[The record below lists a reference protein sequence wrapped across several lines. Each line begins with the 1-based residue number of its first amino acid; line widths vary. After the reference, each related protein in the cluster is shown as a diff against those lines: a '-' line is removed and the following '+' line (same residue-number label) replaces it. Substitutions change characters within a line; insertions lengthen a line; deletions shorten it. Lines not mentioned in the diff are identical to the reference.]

1 MPAVCIVIYG
11 ASLLLAAIEAGLKER
26 PELSIVHIDPRLPLA
41 DAQLLAL
48 HPHLVI
54 VDGRHECAVV
64 CPKTVLRVDR
74 NANNQAAI
82 LNDQRFP
89 IGRLDELV
97 AVILHHVT

>member
-1 MPAVCIVIYG
+1 
-11 ASLLLAAIEAGLKER
+11 
-26 PELSIVHIDPRLPLA
+26 
-41 DAQLLAL
+41 
-48 HPHLVI
+48 VI